1 MSNENDRTQ
10 GQTQVKT
17 RSVWRSANGQTEIF
31 IPVGGQSPARDQR
44 EIEAAKALQN
54 ERAKKVVK
62 VACCA
67 GGGGIALYG
76 IGLVIITHWLV
87 ITVGALSVGV
97 VALSCKLFVDA
108 RYKNRFKVQ
117 DNYNTSQTATKTG
130 GQTIIHNHYYNQ
142 HG

>member
-1 MSNENDRTQ
+1 MNDRTI
-10 GQTQVKT
+10 GQNKVIY
-17 RSVWRSANGQTEIF
+17 RSIGRSKDGQID
-31 IPVGGQSPARDQR
+31 ILVPVGVQAPARDR
-44 EIEAAKALQN
+44 HEIEAAKALQN

-76 IGLVIITHWLV
+76 IGLLIITHWLV
-87 ITVGALSVGV
+87 VTVGALSVGV
-97 VALSCKLFVDA
+97 VALSCKLFVDTKYRN
-108 RYKNRFKVQ
+108 RYKVK
-117 DNYNTSQTATKTG
+117 DNYDTRSTATKTT

>member
-1 MSNENDRTQ
+1 MNDRQT
-10 GQTQVKT
+10 GQNKVIYRSIGRSKDGQVD
-17 RSVWRSANGQTEIF
+17 IL
-31 IPVGGQSPARDQR
+31 IPVGGSTPASVRH

-54 ERAKKVVK
+54 ERAKKAVK

-67 GGGGIALYG
+67 GGGGLGLY
-76 IGLVIITHWLV
+76 LVGTLIVAHWFV
-87 ITVGALSVGV
+87 ITIGALSISV

-117 DNYNTSQTATKTG
+117 DNYNTSSATKTG

>member
-10 GQTQVKT
+10 GQNKVIYRSIGRSKDGQVD
-17 RSVWRSANGQTEIF
+17 IL
-31 IPVGGQSPARDQR
+31 IPVGGSTPVRDQH

-67 GGGGIALYG
+67 GGGGLVLYG
-76 IGLVIITHWLV
+76 IGLLIITHWLV

-108 RYKNRFKVQ
+108 RYKNRFAVK
-117 DNYNTSQTATKTG
+117 DNYNVQQPVTKTS
-130 GQTIIHNHYYNQ
+130 GQTIIHNHYYN
-142 HG
+142 